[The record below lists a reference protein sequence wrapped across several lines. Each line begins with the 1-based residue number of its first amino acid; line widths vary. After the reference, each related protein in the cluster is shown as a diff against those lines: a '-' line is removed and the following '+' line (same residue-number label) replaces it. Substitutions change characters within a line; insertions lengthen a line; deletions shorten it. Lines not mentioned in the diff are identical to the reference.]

1 MMIKATYPM
10 HCMITFYLKNSCTI
24 STCVHNNNI
33 FIQLFTQFSVLVI
46 YFNFENFQFYDN
58 YSIVRGRIIFM
69 NMLSFV
75 SANTDKVYHYVVH
88 FQAESGA
95 PLERVRLLG
104 RPV

>member
-1 MMIKATYPM
+1 MIKATYPVQ
-10 HCMITFYLKNSCTI
+10 CMITFYLKNSCTI
-24 STCVHNNNI
+24 CTCVHNNNYY
-33 FIQLFTQFSVLVI
+33 TTNHAVLCPCD

-58 YSIVRGRIIFM
+58 YSIVRRRIIFM

-75 SANTDKVYHYVVH
+75 SANTDEVYHSVVH
-88 FQAESGA
+88 FQTESGA